1 MIVLLTILCA
11 LAVIVAFIAFQNDW
25 FDTGFWSGI
34 GAVLIGIADVIC
46 IIMMVSYM
54 FDGITAQNKISMY
67 QEENTKIETQIG
79 DLVKNYMDYE
89 SDTYKEFKNES
100 SITLVNLYPELKSD
114 ELVQKQMNIYL
125 SNNDKIKELKE
136 KEIDTKIGK
145 WLLYF
150 GN

>member
-11 LAVIVAFIAFQNDW
+11 LAVIVAFIAYQNDW
-25 FDTGFWSGI
+25 FGTGLWSCT

-46 IIMMVSYM
+46 IVMMASYM
-54 FDGITAQNKISMY
+54 FDGITAKNKISMY

-114 ELVQKQMNIYL
+114 ELVQKQMNVYL